1 MLKIRRSVRFQL
13 ALWYLAVL
21 TAGMAAFGAVS
32 WIFLREVLL
41 ENRYR
46 SLDQRLD
53 AVAAFMQNEAR
64 GNALSDLREEAR
76 EFATGLPPGQGFRV
90 YTQSGELLYE
100 KKSSDAETLERR
112 RHAVIRGHPL
122 DMTLVISMADFHR
135 VLDTLA
141 RVMFTVLPLVLLF
154 AMAGGWWL
162 ARRALQPVGALTHE
176 ARQISARDLSARVT
190 VPSTGDELQELAE
203 SWNELLSRIES
214 GVRAVKR
221 FTADAAHELRTPVT
235 VIRTSSEL
243 ALRHPRTPES
253 YRQTIASIEQEASQ
267 MTALLDQL
275 LLLARGDAGEWKFRF
290 ENVFA
295 DQILRGLRNAGAT
308 LAESPQVRL
317 AWVIPAD
324 SIMIWADEMAV
335 RRLVMILLDNAIKH
349 TPPGGE
355 VSIRLTADALASCCD
370 IAVEDTGSGI
380 PPGDL
385 PHIFDRFSRA
395 DAARTPG
402 QGVGLGLAIARA
414 IVDAHQGDIQVQPRP
429 GGGSIFSVRLP
440 LSTQAAELEW
450 NPTQVHRP
458 QPGPV

>member
-1 MLKIRRSVRFQL
+1 MLKNRRSVRFQL

-21 TAGMAAFGAVS
+21 TAGMAAFGAAS

-41 ENRYR
+41 ENHYR

-90 YTQSGELLYE
+90 HLQSGELLFE
-100 KKSSDAETLERR
+100 KKYTDAETLERT

-141 RVMFTVLPLVLLF
+141 RVMFTALPLVLLF

-162 ARRALQPVGALTHE
+162 ARRALQPVGAMTHE
-176 ARQISARDLSARVT
+176 ARRISARDLSARVT

-203 SWNELLSRIES
+203 SWNELLGRIES

-221 FTADAAHELRTPVT
+221 FTADAAHDLRTPVT

-243 ALRHPRTPES
+243 ALRQPRSPES
-253 YRQTIASIEQEASQ
+253 YRQTIAAIEQESSQ
-267 MTALLDQL
+267 MTELLDQL
-275 LLLARGDAGEWKFRF
+275 LLLARGDAGDWKFRF

-295 DQILRGLRNAGAT
+295 DQILRGLRTSAAA
-308 LAESPQVRL
+308 LAENLQVRL
-317 AWVIPAD
+317 AWMIPAD
-324 SIMIWADEMAV
+324 SIMIRADEMAI
-335 RRLVMILLDNAIKH
+335 RRLIMILVDNATKH
-349 TPPGGE
+349 TPAGGD
-355 VSIRLTADALASCCD
+355 VSIRLSSDAGASCCE
-370 IAVEDTGSGI
+370 IVVEDTGTGI

-385 PHIFDRFSRA
+385 PHIFDRFYRA

-414 IVDAHQGDIQVQPRP
+414 IVDAHQGEIQVQPRP

-440 LSTQAAELEW
+440 LSTLAAEIEL
-450 NPTQVHRP
+450 NPTHARHSYP
-458 QPGPV
+458 DPV

>member
-112 RHAVIRGHPL
+112 RYAVIRGHPI

-135 VLDTLA
+135 VLGTLA

-176 ARQISARDLSARVT
+176 ARQISARDLSARGGCSRAPIYQIRFAVEEHLDPPRL
-190 VPSTGDELQELAE
+190 VPNL
-203 SWNELLSRIES
+203 
-214 GVRAVKR
+214 
-221 FTADAAHELRTPVT
+221 
-235 VIRTSSEL
+235 
-243 ALRHPRTPES
+243 
-253 YRQTIASIEQEASQ
+253 
-267 MTALLDQL
+267 
-275 LLLARGDAGEWKFRF
+275 
-290 ENVFA
+290 
-295 DQILRGLRNAGAT
+295 QILSTLGRRFVSSPRRDHSSAPDCKMAGRGNHNT
-308 LAESPQVRL
+308 S
-317 AWVIPAD
+317 
-324 SIMIWADEMAV
+324 
-335 RRLVMILLDNAIKH
+335 
-349 TPPGGE
+349 
-355 VSIRLTADALASCCD
+355 
-370 IAVEDTGSGI
+370 
-380 PPGDL
+380 
-385 PHIFDRFSRA
+385 F
-395 DAARTPG
+395 
-402 QGVGLGLAIARA
+402 
-414 IVDAHQGDIQVQPRP
+414 
-429 GGGSIFSVRLP
+429 
-440 LSTQAAELEW
+440 
-450 NPTQVHRP
+450 
-458 QPGPV
+458 GP